1 VFKTN
6 VKIKKIAKDRIR
18 KRIRKKIKG
27 TEDRP
32 RVLVLKSNR
41 YLYLQAIDD
50 ESGKVL
56 ASATSL
62 EKEFNAKNKN
72 TKNIAASTALG
83 EVMAKKLKQ
92 EKKEKIVFD
101 RGIYPYHGR
110 VKALAEG
117 LRKGGLV
124 F

>member
-1 VFKTN
+1 VFRTN

-32 RVLVLKSNR
+32 RVFVFKSNR

-62 EKEFNAKNKN
+62 GKEFIAKNKN
-72 TKNIAASTALG
+72 TKKHCRIYGSWRVDGPKAEKG
-83 EVMAKKLKQ
+83 KKGKDSL
-92 EKKEKIVFD
+92 
-101 RGIYPYHGR
+101 
-110 VKALAEG
+110 
-117 LRKGGLV
+117 
-124 F
+124 